1 MLWMMRA
8 SVVLP
13 AAAVT
18 RKVSS
23 PLWLMVPANTMSPA
37 DLSTGMLS
45 PVTTLS
51 KATRSPGLRRTSAC
65 SGTCT
70 TGIRLPEGQG
80 LGASRQRQGR
90 AQAQHAGLA
99 RVFMQVVVF
108 SVGGNAVGGWCG
120 HRQRLRIKPGFANHG
135 QGQRVS
141 RLVSKN
147 VERALTEAK
156 AQRLDTG
163 NRLQG
168 LADLRPFDAA
178 VHAGDAKAL
187 PADKAAG
194 HGVAVS
200 CAAGLQQLSWAGW
213 WWAAWLFMA

>member
-23 PLWLMVPANTMSPA
+23 PLWLMVPANTMSRA

-45 PVTTLS
+45 PVTGAWLALLCPSVTTPS

-80 LGASRQRQGR
+80 LGASRHRQGR

-99 RVFMQVVVF
+99 RVFMQLVVF

-120 HRQRLRIKPGFANHG
+120 HRQRLRIKPGFANRG

-141 RLVSKN
+141 RPVSKN
-147 VERALTEAK
+147 AERALTEAK
-156 AQRLDTG
+156 AQRLDAG

-187 PADKAAG
+187 P
-194 HGVAVS
+194 S
-200 CAAGLQQLSWAGW
+200 Q
-213 WWAAWLFMA
+213 